1 MKASLIMIFG
11 WVVVGLLSAS
21 AEESSAPKWI
31 PENTRLV
38 VFSMAMFEGETPGNT
53 SFSTWDRLDDPLVKL
68 LIKRGVREDQ
78 ILYLKDGESTKE
90 TITESFP
97 LFLDESTEEETLI
110 CYFSSHGGYNPETG
124 EHTFYTFNGPI
135 PINWLIN
142 KIESHFHGSQAILF
156 SDCCYSGGF
165 VDLIESRTKSH
176 ISFGALSTTGSCNLA
191 YSGWRFNDL
200 LIRAWSGDV
209 AMDTDSSKS
218 VSFSELC
225 AFAESYM
232 AFVAEGKP
240 LYATTG
246 SFDDELV
253 LSRTDR
259 PAKEGIG
266 NLVEAKN
273 GDQWDKAEVVDVE
286 MDENDEPSKMRVH
299 FTDKSLYTKRIWV
312 PVSQVREYEYPTYK
326 VGAKVQIQNAA
337 EEWLPGRVIDVFQN
351 MHECSYDG
359 KSELYNEWMSPARI
373 RRRK

>member
-1 MKASLIMIFG
+1 MNARFLMIL
-11 WVVVGLLSAS
+11 GLLACGLLN
-21 AEESSAPKWI
+21 AAAKEPHWI

-53 SFSTWDRLDDPLVKL
+53 SFTTWDRLDDPLVKL

-78 ILYLKDGESTKE
+78 ILYLKDGEATKA

-97 LFLDESTEEETLI
+97 LFLDESTGEETLI
-110 CYFSSHGGYNPETG
+110 CYFSSHGGYNPKTG

-135 PINWLIN
+135 PIEWLIN
-142 KIESHFHGSQAILF
+142 KIETHFHGSQAMLF

-165 VDLIESRTKSH
+165 VDMIESRTDSH
-176 ISFGALSTTGSCNLA
+176 ISFGALSTTGACNLA

-209 AMDTDSSKS
+209 AMDADASHS

-225 AFAESYM
+225 TFAESYM

-246 SFDDELV
+246 TFNDELV
-253 LSRTDR
+253 LSKTDR

-286 MDENDEPSKMRVH
+286 ANENDEPSKMRVH
-299 FTDKSLYTKRIWV
+299 FTDKRLYSKRAWV
-312 PVSQVREYEYPTYK
+312 PVSQVREYKYPTYR
-326 VGAKVQIQNAA
+326 VGAKVEIQNAD
-337 EEWLPGRVIDVFQN
+337 EEWLPGRVIDAFQN

-359 KSELYNEWMSPARI
+359 KSERYNEWMSPERI
-373 RRRK
+373 RKRP